1 MRSGL
6 ISQSTV
12 ISRLGLPLLALLVV
26 SAGVAALLLE
36 AAVAPEILL
45 LVIGP
50 TFLFGLYCLWGQY
63 RTLEHAGRLRQE
75 VLILRE
81 MEDSHMLASAIEDK
95 DGDIVYSNARFAE
108 WFPERDHGLVGAIA
122 GGMTGDPL
130 VTPDDL
136 IKLRMQAMKGAAGH
150 VELASGTAH
159 AGRGPRWFDISV
171 FPIQGDLIAWH
182 VREATDRKRQI
193 ERAGDR
199 LALLSRALDR
209 APFGIVVTD
218 EELTVREANMA
229 FRLILDDQPAAGR
242 PFLSLVDEADRNT
255 VEEYLERCQ
264 NDEGGTPNEGLDIK
278 MEGVPDR
285 TITMSAVQTASSG
298 SENGGFLMHMLDV
311 SERKRLEMQFAQ
323 SQKMQAVGQLAGGVA
338 HDFNNMLTAIIGF
351 CDLLLQRHQPGDSSF
366 ADTMQIKQNANRA
379 AGLIRQLLAFSRQ
392 QTVVP
397 RILNIS
403 DILAELSILLR
414 RLLGE
419 TIDLELIHGRD
430 LGRVKMDQTQLEQVI
445 INLAVNA
452 RDAMPGGGRLIIQ
465 TDNFSAKRPY
475 QLRGETMPVGDY
487 VMLSIA
493 DTGIG
498 ISRENLDH
506 IFEPFFTTKE
516 VGEGTGLGLSMVF
529 GSIRQAGG
537 FVVAHSDG
545 PDRGATFN
553 IYLRRVADQ
562 DVVQAEGDETERV
575 VGDDTGGG
583 NILLVEDEDA
593 VRLFAARA
601 LRSKGY
607 RVLEARTGEAAVEII
622 DEGEQVF
629 DLLVTDMV
637 MPRVDGATLIRHARK
652 VLPDLPVVCI
662 SGYTQDSVAKE
673 VAELPNVH
681 FLPKPFSLKQLAT
694 RVKDALKTGGDSQ
707 NSPENLNLDL

>member
-1 MRSGL
+1 MQAGR
-6 ISQSTV
+6 ISNKM
-12 ISRLGLPLLALLVV
+12 IIRRLGLSALALLAVCT
-26 SAGVAALLLE
+26 GMAALLVE
-36 AAVAPEILL
+36 ASVAPEILT
-45 LVIGP
+45 LVVGAMAA
-50 TFLFGLYCLWGQY
+50 FGIYSIWSQY
-63 RTLEHAGRLRQE
+63 LTLDRSRRLRHE
-75 VLILRE
+75 VELLRE
-81 MEDSHMLASAIEDK
+81 MEDSYSLASAIEDR
-95 DGDIVYSNARFAE
+95 DGDIIYANSRFRE
-108 WFPERDHGLVGAIA
+108 WFPEKEHGLVGAVA
-122 GGMTGDPL
+122 GGLTGDPS

-136 IKLRMQAMKGAAGH
+136 IKLRMQALKGNGGRT
-150 VELASGTAH
+150 ELSSAMPGA
-159 AGRGPRWFDISV
+159 RGPRWFDISC
-171 FPIQGDLIAWH
+171 FPLKEGLIAWH
-182 VREATDRKRQI
+182 IREATARRRQI

-218 EELTVREANMA
+218 EDLTVKEANVA
-229 FRLILDDQPAAGR
+229 FRQILDDHPAAGR
-242 PFLSLVDEADRNT
+242 PFLSLIEPEDQASVKG
-255 VEEYLERCQ
+255 YLESCRR
-264 NDEGGTPNEGLDIK
+264 DEGGTPHEGIDIRVA
-278 MEGVPDR
+278 GVPDR
-285 TITMSAVQTASSG
+285 TITLSAVQTAASSSG
-298 SENGGFLMHMLDV
+298 GDGGYLMHLLDV
-311 SERKRLEMQFAQ
+311 TERKRLEMQFAQ

-351 CDLLLQRHQPGDSSF
+351 CDLLLQRHQAGDSSF
-366 ADTMQIKQNANRA
+366 ADAMQIKQNANRA

-392 QTVVP
+392 QTVRP
-397 RILNIS
+397 RVLNVS
-403 DILAELSILLR
+403 DVLAELSILLR

-419 TIDLELIHGRD
+419 RIDLELIHGRD
-430 LGRVKMDQTQLEQVI
+430 LGQVKMDQVQMEQVI

-452 RDAMPGGGRLIIQ
+452 RDAMPSGGRLIIQ

-493 DTGIG
+493 DTGEG
-498 ISRENLDH
+498 ISREDLDR

-545 PDRGATFN
+545 PGRGATFN
-553 IYLRRVADQ
+553 IYLKQVAGEEAVAIQ
-562 DVVQAEGDETERV
+562 DIETERS

-622 DEGEQVF
+622 DEGEHSF

-637 MPRVDGATLIRHARK
+637 MPRVDGATLIRHARE

-673 VAELPNVH
+673 VSELPNVH
-681 FLPKPFSLKQLAT
+681 FLPKPFSLKQLTA
-694 RVKDALKTGGDSQ
+694 RVKDAMDLKADSHK
-707 NSPENLNLDL
+707 SPETLDLEL

>member
-1 MRSGL
+1 MQAGKIKSGL
-6 ISQSTV
+6 MAG
-12 ISRLGLPLLALLVV
+12 RLGLTLLALVAV
-26 SAGVAALLLE
+26 CAGTTGLLME
-36 AAVAPEILL
+36 AAVASEVMFMVVGAMAI
-45 LVIGP
+45 
-50 TFLFGLYCLWGQY
+50 FGLYCLWTMYLALG
-63 RTLEHAGRLRQE
+63 RGRSLHREVTL
-75 VLILRE
+75 LRE
-81 MEDSHMLASAIEDK
+81 MEDSYSLASAIEDR
-95 DGDIVYSNARFAE
+95 DGDIVYANNRFRD
-108 WFPERDHGLVGAIA
+108 WFPEKDHGLVGAIA
-122 GGMTGDPL
+122 GGLTGDPS

-136 IKLRMQAMKGAAGH
+136 IKLRMQSLKGNGGRA
-150 VELASGTAH
+150 ELSSVLPGSK
-159 AGRGPRWFDISV
+159 GPRWFDISS
-171 FPIQGDLIAWH
+171 FPLKDGLIAWH
-182 VREATDRKRQI
+182 IREATERRRQI

-218 EELTVREANMA
+218 EDLTVREANMA
-229 FRLILDDQPAAGR
+229 FRHILDDQPAAGR
-242 PFLSLVDEADRNT
+242 NFLTLVI
-255 VEEYLERCQ
+255 EEDQKLVQAYLDSCRKEVSTPL
-264 NDEGGTPNEGLDIK
+264 EGIDIRLA
-278 MEGVPDR
+278 GVPDR
-285 TITMSAVQTASSG
+285 TITMSAVQTTSG
-298 SENGGFLMHMLDV
+298 GEGGFLLHLLDV
-311 SERKRLEMQFAQ
+311 TERKRLEMQFAQ

-351 CDLLLQRHQPGDSSF
+351 CDLLLQRHQAGDSSF
-366 ADTMQIKQNANRA
+366 ADAMQIKQNANRA

-392 QTVVP
+392 QTVRP
-397 RILNIS
+397 RILNVS

-419 TIDLELIHGRD
+419 RIDLELIHGRD
-430 LGRVKMDQTQLEQVI
+430 LGPIKMDQVQLEQVI

-452 RDAMPGGGRLIIQ
+452 RDAMPSGGRLIIQ

-493 DTGIG
+493 DTGEG
-498 ISRENLDH
+498 ISRDDLDR

-545 PDRGATFN
+545 PGRGATFN
-553 IYLRRVADQ
+553 IYLKRVAEEEMATVQ
-562 DVVQAEGDETERV
+562 DKEVERSV
-575 VGDDTGGG
+575 SDDTGGG

-607 RVLEARTGEAAVEII
+607 KVLEARTGEAAVEII
-622 DEGEQVF
+622 DEGEQTF

-637 MPRVDGATLIRHARK
+637 MPRVDGATLIRHVRK

-694 RVKDALKTGGDSQ
+694 RVKDALDQQTDSQKTGNTSG
-707 NSPENLNLDL
+707 PDL